1 MGALLTRKPKSLS
14 LIIPI
19 YNEAENLADF
29 LRALD
34 HHEFGLKTELVM
46 VDDGSTDGSAEIIR
60 HFTFRRRYVFLP
72 LEQNRG
78 KGAAIARGIVAAS
91 GDIIGIQDADFEYDL
106 SDIPRL
112 LEPLIAGSCDIV
124 YGSRFGS
131 LSQNAHRTVH
141 YMANRLLTRLSNI
154 LSGLKVSDM
163 ETCYKFFRREILQNI
178 NLQSQRFGFEPE
190 ITAKIARLKVRVKE
204 VPVSYFPRNFL
215 EGKKITWR
223 DGIAALWHIVYFNLL
238 LSRRRFFKPTMP
250 EEFLAEKSDIRVF
263 RSAS

>member
-1 MGALLTRKPKSLS
+1 MRKPKTLS
-14 LIIPI
+14 LIIPV

-29 LRALD
+29 LQAVDRFN
-34 HHEFGLKTELVM
+34 FGLRTELVLI
-46 VDDGSTDGSAEIIR
+46 DDGSTDGSAEIIR
-60 HFTFRRRYVFLP
+60 HFAFKRKCVFLY

-78 KGAAIARGIVAAS
+78 KGAAIARGILAAN

-106 SDIPRL
+106 ADIPRL

-124 YGSRFGS
+124 YGSRFGR

-141 YMANRLLTRLSNI
+141 YVANQILTRLSNL
-154 LSGLKVSDM
+154 LSGLKLSDM

-178 NLQSQRFGFEPE
+178 ELRSQRFGFEPE

-204 VPVSYFPRNFL
+204 MPVSYFPRNYI

-223 DGIAALWHIVYFNLL
+223 DGFAAIWHILYFNLL
-238 LSRRRFFKPTMP
+238 QNRRLFFKNTMP
-250 EEFLAEKSDIRVF
+250 AKYLVQRYGARTMPAQK
-263 RSAS
+263 